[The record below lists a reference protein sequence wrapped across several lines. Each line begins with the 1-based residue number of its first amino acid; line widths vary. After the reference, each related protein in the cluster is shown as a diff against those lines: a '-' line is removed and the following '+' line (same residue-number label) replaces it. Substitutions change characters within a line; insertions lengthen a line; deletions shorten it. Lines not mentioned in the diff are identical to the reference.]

1 MLFELRRYTAQPGRR
16 DDLVRLMEEEII
28 PFQVSKGVVIVGTFV
43 DEEDPDVFIWL
54 RRFNDE
60 AHRVALYEVVYQ
72 SDFWKNDI
80 APRVPELLDRE
91 SIRVTRLAPTG
102 TSVIH

>member
-16 DDLVRLMEEEII
+16 DDLVRMMEEEII
-28 PFQVSKGVVIVGTFV
+28 PFQASQGVVIVGSFI

-60 AHRVALYEVVYQ
+60 EHRVALYAAVYQ

-91 SIRVTRLAPTG
+91 TIRVTRLIPTS
-102 TSVIH
+102 TSVIR